1 MKGESEG
8 QWEEK
13 RVEGEGWRQ
22 KRGLFSEEQERIDK
36 T

>member
-13 RVEGEGWRQ
+13 RVQGKGWRQ
-22 KRGLFSEEQERIDK
+22 KRGLFSKSTRG
-36 T
+36 

>member
-22 KRGLFSEEQERIDK
+22 KGVCLVRSKRG
-36 T
+36 